1 MGVHTRKD
9 GIEVFNVIENIG
21 ESLGYLVR
29 RENPM
34 QKKKGAQTIDICW
47 FWMNF
52 RIIQ

>member
-34 QKKKGAQTIDICW
+34 QKRKVHKLLIYVG